1 VAGDDAAALPG
12 GGRLANNHWQWLITL
27 SRYGRT
33 SPGHDGGGARIRMA
47 GLAAGQSRASATS
60 FCDGSGRAGGQCR
73 GGGAEW
79 IDRCFADE
87 EAEYLADFV
96 SFQS

>member
-33 SPGHDGGGARIRMA
+33 SPGHDGGGARMNFCSRQDFSRIR
-47 GLAAGQSRASATS
+47 
-60 FCDGSGRAGGQCR
+60 
-73 GGGAEW
+73 
-79 IDRCFADE
+79 
-87 EAEYLADFV
+87 V
-96 SFQS
+96 STLPPK